1 MQPNIKTQTVKG
13 ADLLRQ
19 NSGVK
24 IYADKYYHIT
34 EVEEDDYENLPE
46 PPEEDFRP
54 EFIKMVEESV
64 EDVRMGRTKVFKSV
78 EALFED
84 LDKE

>member
-34 EVEEDDYENLPE
+34 EVDEKPKRRLGFSKGKIKIMPDFDEPLEE
-46 PPEEDFRP
+46 
-54 EFIKMVEESV
+54 
-64 EDVRMGRTKVFKSV
+64 FK
-78 EALFED
+78 EYM
-84 LDKE
+84 